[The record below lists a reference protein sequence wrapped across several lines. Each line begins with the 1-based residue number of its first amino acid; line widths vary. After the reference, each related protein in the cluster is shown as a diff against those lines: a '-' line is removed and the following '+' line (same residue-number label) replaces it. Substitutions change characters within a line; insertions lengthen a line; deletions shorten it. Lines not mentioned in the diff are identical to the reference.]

1 MNRDVLIKRNE
12 PLFCKIEGVALTK
25 RRTKRSFLSTM
36 SVTVDLADPSVLH
49 LRIQLPEELEYIWKE
64 KAKRGREEKKGGRQE
79 EEEGREEEE
88 ETERQGKEGTDSC
101 TEYVAASPRFTW
113 TDEHVRCVKQEKF
126 GERLWPVV
134 LRSYGVTEEN
144 VSLKRGSYR
153 AFLSSPY
160 YLHSERYSH
169 HSLRGLM
176 EWYVEEN
183 VDGLRRDGMSAEE
196 KEVVK
201 RRKLLRSLFLQRN
214 LTWSGDYLEVY
225 QVWARENG
233 VGMNRYRKMVTFLET
248 FFDA

>member
-1 MNRDVLIKRNE
+1 MRKERDLRKEMNPFFVKLRVG
-12 PLFCKIEGVALTK
+12 PTK
-25 RRTKRSFLSTM
+25 RRAKRFILSTM

-64 KAKRGREEKKGGRQE
+64 KAKRGQEEKGGQE
-79 EEEGREEEE
+79 EK
-88 ETERQGKEGTDSC
+88 ERQGRGSADSC

-113 TDEHVRCVKQEKF
+113 TDEHVRCVKQDRF

-134 LRSYGVTEEN
+134 LRTYGLTEEN
-144 VSLKRGSYR
+144 VSPKKGSYR

-183 VDGLRRDGMSAEE
+183 LDGLRRDGMNMEE

-225 QVWARENG
+225 QSWARENG